1 MLKKPMTTEE
11 LFDKIKGI
19 LQEKDKLPD
28 GAWDNSF
35 GTRNYKWSY
44 RGSRTSDGCAAGYGL
59 ADDPV
64 LQEAFRRNT
73 QLLERCTQDGLL
85 YGGDIFAAAG
95 EPPCVHHTFG
105 HARGLAVFLNKSGRK
120 GRQNVHYAKS
130 RQKNGLK
137 QGRWIVLECV

>member
-85 YGGDIFAAAG
+85 YGGYIFRPIPYRSWG
-95 EPPCVHHTFG
+95 HH
-105 HARGLAVFLNKSGRK
+105 
-120 GRQNVHYAKS
+120 
-130 RQKNGLK
+130 
-137 QGRWIVLECV
+137 

>member
-64 LQEAFRRNT
+64 LPCQRACCFSKEIGQKGQTKSALCEIQAEKRVEAGKAD
-73 QLLERCTQDGLL
+73 CTGV
-85 YGGDIFAAAG
+85 
-95 EPPCVHHTFG
+95 C
-105 HARGLAVFLNKSGRK
+105 
-120 GRQNVHYAKS
+120 
-130 RQKNGLK
+130 LK
-137 QGRWIVLECV
+137 KYC